1 MEPRSHPLISDS
13 RLTRASQTM
22 ENDKRPVAAGA
33 GARTSPSLG
42 MISHMAEPI
51 PARFRVATS
60 ITPLSH
66 HVWVHQGY
74 GAPGFGIPGP
84 DDDMA
89 LPFLGIIS

>member
-1 MEPRSHPLISDS
+1 
-13 RLTRASQTM
+13 M

-33 GARTSPSLG
+33 GARTSPSPG
-42 MISHMAEPI
+42 MISHMAPI
-51 PARFRVATS
+51 PARSRVATS
-60 ITPLSH
+60 ITPLSA

-84 DDDMA
+84 DDEMA

>member
-1 MEPRSHPLISDS
+1 
-13 RLTRASQTM
+13 M

-42 MISHMAEPI
+42 VISHMAEPI
-51 PARFRVATS
+51 PARSRVATS

-74 GAPGFGIPGP
+74 GAPASGSQGQMMIWRCLSLELYHDPVP
-84 DDDMA
+84 
-89 LPFLGIIS
+89 LPVP